1 MPQARASAAQ
11 VRHCRVAIRRV
22 RAGLVCWPK
31 PGTRYGKRAIIGAA
45 RLRVPVAQPLRYLA
59 RPCWGILP
67 LACPPTVTAA
77 DGHGM
82 ILIARRVDLSG
93 RDISCC
99 LSRPGHL
106 TGSGP

>member
-11 VRHCRVAIRRV
+11 VRHCQVAIRRV

-31 PGTRYGKRAIIGAA
+31 PGTRYGKTATIGAA
-45 RLRVPVAQPLRYLA
+45 RHPVPVAQPLQYPA

-82 ILIARRVDLSG
+82 ILIERRVDDKG
-93 RDISCC
+93 HDISCC
-99 LSRPGHL
+99 PG
-106 TGSGP
+106 P